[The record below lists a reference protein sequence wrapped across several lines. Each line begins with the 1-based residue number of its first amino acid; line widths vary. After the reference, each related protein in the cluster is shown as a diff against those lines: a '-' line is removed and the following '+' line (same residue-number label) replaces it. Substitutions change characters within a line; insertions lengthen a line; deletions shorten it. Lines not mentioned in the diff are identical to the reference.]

1 MKPDEIPLKICHHA
15 NTKKGLIQLRQ
26 GASYVTIHFW
36 EEKMAKKRTRAE
48 VDKKRKYVLKVL
60 NEETNEGAVFK
71 ALMDAPLGLHVQ
83 GIEDETGMNR
93 ATAKKT
99 AEELVRRGLA
109 MHSEVPGKVPGK
121 FEGYKFG
128 SFTFPELWY

>member
-1 MKPDEIPLKICHHA
+1 
-15 NTKKGLIQLRQ
+15 
-26 GASYVTIHFW
+26 
-36 EEKMAKKRTRAE
+36 MAKKQSRAE

-60 NEETNEGAVFK
+60 NEETNEGAVFQ

-83 GIEDETGMNR
+83 GIADETGMNR
-93 ATAKKT
+93 STAKRA

-109 MHSEVPGKVPGK
+109 MHSDGVPGKIPGK
-121 FEGYKFG
+121 FEGYMFG